1 MKNFFLI
8 TLLIVL
14 SSCSASKKGTNEKNK
29 SEDLIGLVGKKAFLK
44 APYNVW
50 FNQKFETYKTDSL
63 TIYSLKK
70 ELKGIKIKGFMG
82 SWCGDSK
89 RETPHFY
96 KILEQANF
104 NLNNFELIAVD
115 NNKKTHNNI

>member
-70 ELKGIKIKGFMG
+70 ELKGIKIKGFM
-82 SWCGDSK
+82 
-89 RETPHFY
+89 RT
-96 KILEQANF
+96 
-104 NLNNFELIAVD
+104 
-115 NNKKTHNNI
+115 